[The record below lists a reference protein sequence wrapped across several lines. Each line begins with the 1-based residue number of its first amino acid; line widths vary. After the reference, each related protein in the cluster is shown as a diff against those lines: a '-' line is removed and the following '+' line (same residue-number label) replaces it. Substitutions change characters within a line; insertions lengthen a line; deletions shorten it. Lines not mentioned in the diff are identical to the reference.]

1 MKSPRVTLLV
11 ALVAILVGIQLINS
25 LTAGGLIPFGIIP
38 RTVNGLVGILFAP
51 FIHGSWDHL
60 LSNLPPLIILS
71 ALLLHRTIKFYLVA
85 SLFIIVVGGLLV
97 WLVGRNAVHVGAS
110 GWIFGLWGLLIA
122 QGFLRRKI
130 TDIAIALLVLFYFG
144 AMASGL
150 LPVHQYISTESHI
163 AGALSGIL
171 FAWIITKR
179 EKSRQRTEIR

>member
-1 MKSPRVTLLV
+1 MKYPRVTLLGV
-11 ALVAILVGIQLINS
+11 LIALLVVIQLINS
-25 LTAGGLIPFGIIP
+25 LTAGGLIEFGIVP
-38 RTVNGLVGILFAP
+38 RTPSGLVGILCAP

-60 LSNLPPLIILS
+60 FSNLPPLIILS
-71 ALLLHRTIKFYLVA
+71 ALLLHRTIKFYVVA
-85 SLFIIVVGGLLV
+85 SLFIIIVGGLMV
-97 WLVGRNAVHVGAS
+97 WLMGRNAAHVGAS
-110 GWIFGLWGLLIA
+110 GWVFGLWGLLIA
-122 QGFLRRKI
+122 QGFLRRKF

-171 FAWIITKR
+171 FAWFINKR

>member
-1 MKSPRVTLLV
+1 MKYPRVTLLV
-11 ALVAILVGIQLINS
+11 ALVAILIGIQLINS
-25 LTAGGLIPFGIIP
+25 LTAGELIHFGVVPRTLSGLI
-38 RTVNGLVGILFAP
+38 GILLAP

-60 LSNLPPLIILS
+60 FSNLPPLIILS

-85 SLFIIVVGGLLV
+85 SLFIIVVGGLMV

-122 QGFLRRKI
+122 QGFLRRKFA
-130 TDIAIALLVLFYFG
+130 DIAIALLVLFYFG

-171 FAWIITKR
+171 FAWLINKSEKKR
-179 EKSRQRTEIR
+179 

>member
-1 MKSPRVTLLV
+1 MKYPRVTLLV
-11 ALVAILVGIQLINS
+11 ALVAILIGIQLINS
-25 LTAGGLIPFGIIP
+25 LTAGELIHFGIVPRTLSGLI
-38 RTVNGLVGILFAP
+38 GILLAP
-51 FIHGSWDHL
+51 FIHGRWDHL
-60 LSNLPPLIILS
+60 FSNLPPLIILS

-85 SLFIIVVGGLLV
+85 SLFIIVVGGLMV

-122 QGFLRRKI
+122 QGFLRRKFA
-130 TDIAIALLVLFYFG
+130 DIAIALLVLFYFG

-171 FAWIITKR
+171 FAWLINKSEKKR
-179 EKSRQRTEIR
+179 